1 MPQQETAMT
10 SLIGV
15 AGACGGVAP
24 ILAYAASAAAL
35 ADSAAPTL
43 RQVLPKLAPIERG
56 PGAAPMPLI
65 DDMGLTLRGSLPLL
79 VDKLGE

>member
-1 MPQQETAMT
+1 MPPRRRRWRTRP
-10 SLIGV
+10 LRRRF
-15 AGACGGVAP
+15 
-24 ILAYAASAAAL
+24 
-35 ADSAAPTL
+35 
-43 RQVLPKLAPIERG
+43 RQVLPKLAAIERA